1 MRREFGCGMRE
12 GRVLERSRPSHLSP
26 LTRHSPSAPQS
37 AFLFRIPHRVE
48 SPHSLLL
55 PDPAFLFC
63 TLHWVESPHSLLAS
77 RLNAHRPTPEHP
89 ASPPH
94 PARYRPCRPDRIPL
108 RPLIRRQD
116 RVRFLGGRI

>member
-12 GRVLERSRPSHLSP
+12 GRVLERSRASHLSP

-37 AFLFRIPHRVE
+37 AFLFCIPHRVE

-63 TLHWVESPHSLLAS
+63 ILHPGASGRSSPLTS
-77 RLNAHRPTPEHP
+77 
-89 ASPPH
+89 SPGS
-94 PARYRPCRPDRIPL
+94 RIPL
-108 RPLIRRQD
+108 LHSASGRNSGSRIPLLHPA
-116 RVRFLGGRI
+116 FGRISPLPTHFFAAAGTP

>member
-37 AFLFRIPHRVE
+37 AFLFCIPHRVE
-48 SPHSLLL
+48 SHHSLLL

-63 TLHWVESPHSLLAS
+63 ILHPGASGRISPLSTHFFSAD
-77 RLNAHRPTPEHP
+77 R
-89 ASPPH
+89 PH
-94 PARYRPCRPDRIPL
+94 PNIPRLAPPIRLGIGRAALIESLFAR
-108 RPLIRRQD
+108 
-116 RVRFLGGRI
+116 

>member
-37 AFLFRIPHRVE
+37 AFLFCIPHRAE

-63 TLHWVESPHSLLAS
+63 TLHWVESPHSPLIS
-77 RLNAHRPTPEHP
+77 SQQMAHTRT
-89 ASPPH
+89 SLDSPH
-94 PARYRPCRPDRIPL
+94 PSGSASAAPL
-108 RPLIRRQD
+108 
-116 RVRFLGGRI
+116 